1 MIDMT
6 SIPKWRYSLL
16 QNNELMLRRLTGLNR
31 RKFEALHPYFEN
43 TLNDYFNKFTIEG
56 TPRNRRPFV
65 HGNAIFTDTRDS
77 LLFILAYVN
86 GNVRQVQLAEFFGID
101 QPKVSKYIKI
111 LRPILSQAIKTN
123 PNALSKYKKEILF
136 NKINK

>member
-1 MIDMT
+1 MPDF
-6 SIPKWRYSLL
+6 SPWRYCNL
-16 QNNELMLRRLTGLNR
+16 QNNESMLRRLTGLNR
-31 RKFEALHPYFEN
+31 RQFESLHPFFEN
-43 TLNDYFNKFTIEG
+43 SLNSYFNEFTLEG

-86 GNVRQVQLAEFFGID
+86 GNVRQAQLADFFGID

-111 LRPILSQAIKTN
+111 LRPILSQAIKAN
-123 PNALSKYKKEILF
+123 PDSLSKYKKELLF
-136 NKINK
+136 NKIHK

>member
-1 MIDMT
+1 MPNL
-6 SIPKWRYSLL
+6 SPWRYNHL
-16 QNNELMLRRLTGLNR
+16 QNNESMLRRLTGLNR
-31 RKFEALHPYFEN
+31 RTFEALHPFFEN
-43 TLNDYFNKFTIEG
+43 SLNDYFNEFTLEG

-65 HGNAIFTDTRDS
+65 HENAIFADTRDS

-111 LRPILSQAIKTN
+111 LRPVLFQTIKTN
-123 PNALSKYKKEILF
+123 PQALSKYKKELLF

>member
-1 MIDMT
+1 MPDF
-6 SIPKWRYSLL
+6 SPWRYCNL
-16 QNNELMLRRLTGLNR
+16 QNNESMLRRLTGLNR
-31 RKFEALHPYFEN
+31 RQFESLHPFFEN
-43 TLNDYFNKFTIEG
+43 SLNDYFNEFTLEG

-86 GNVRQVQLAEFFGID
+86 GNVRQAQLADFFGID

-111 LRPILSQAIKTN
+111 LRPILSQAIKAN
-123 PNALSKYKKEILF
+123 PDSLSKYKKELLF
-136 NKINK
+136 NKIHK